1 MVLLTLQ
8 KMVRFIYQLIYFVVL
23 CYNFQLIVQD
33 CRLTH
38 YEKGHAKKCVSVFLF
53 LRHNLGDDD
62 MI

>member
-38 YEKGHAKKCVSVFLF
+38 YKKGHAKKCCQCLF
-53 LRHNLGDDD
+53 ISKHNLGDDD